1 MTVSAPADL
10 AEVRLLRALRGGQP
24 GAFPTLWNAQA
35 GAIWSVIRALCSTDV
50 EAIGWSTT
58 FRVDLGERALEFGTG
73 DTVASQVGLA
83 LYAHLKPGFAE
94 EAPLPPAPIPATE
107 EGARRIP
114 QAARLLYLVDLF
126 FDVPVAPLER
136 LAGKGARRTLDAVHR
151 LLEPTD
157 DTDARLYVHAA
168 LMRPAPIDVLI
179 LPPGAEEEPPKRWW
193 IAGVAGAVV
202 LLAAS
207 VPFALPWFERPD
219 LAELAVRHEAALED
233 APLRGDDPAALGLEL
248 SRRGVPSRLAD
259 VPNLAD
265 LGMSL
270 LGARIV
276 PGAESAIV
284 LTYQGGADLWT
295 LQHLLVAPAIEG
307 PAVAA
312 LTTPEGTLEA
322 WSSTGA
328 TLVPWPEGDG
338 TWVLSAD
345 APPDRVL
352 AQAARIRTIRAT
364 ISIPF
369 LGDPPGAPSTRAP
382 D

>member
-10 AEVRLLRALRGGQP
+10 AEIRLLRALRGGQP

-35 GAIWSVIRALCSTDV
+35 GAIWSVIRALCPTDV
-50 EAIGWSTT
+50 EAIGWATT

-83 LYAHLKPGFAE
+83 LYGHLKTGFAE
-94 EAPLPPAPIPATE
+94 EAPLPAGPLPATE

-151 LLEPTD
+151 LMEPTD

-168 LMRPAPIDVLI
+168 LMRPAPVDVLI
-179 LPPGAEEEPPKRWW
+179 LPPGVEIEPPKRWW

-207 VPFALPWFERPD
+207 IPFVLPWFERPD

-233 APLRGDDPAALGLEL
+233 APLRGGDPAALGLEL

-259 VPNLAD
+259 VPNLD
-265 LGMSL
+265 GVGMTL

-284 LTYQGGADLWT
+284 LTYQGGATLWT
-295 LQHLLVAPAIEG
+295 LQHLLVTPDIRG
-307 PAVAA
+307 TSVAKQD
-312 LTTPEGTLEA
+312 TPEGVLEA
-322 WSSTGA
+322 WTAQGA
-328 TLVPWPEGDG
+328 TVVPWSDGGG

-345 APPDRVL
+345 APPDPVL
-352 AQAARIRTIRAT
+352 TQAARIRKSRAA

-369 LGDPPGAPSTRAP
+369 LGDGAQDPAAP
-382 D
+382 KPD